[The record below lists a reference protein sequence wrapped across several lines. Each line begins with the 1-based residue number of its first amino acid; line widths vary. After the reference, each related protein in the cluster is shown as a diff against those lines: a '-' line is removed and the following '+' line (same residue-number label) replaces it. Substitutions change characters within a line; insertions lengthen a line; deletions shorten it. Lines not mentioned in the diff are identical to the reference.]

1 MSEKVQNIP
10 TSTGQAQ
17 LLAGAQDTQ
26 SPAQAVVPVPA
37 PPAAAAAPA
46 GDAAP
51 EERRRPPAALVGG
64 AILLTLIFNL
74 GWNVATDLNAP
85 SSSTG
90 SVAAYTAQIAP
101 RVSGQVVELF
111 VKDNQTVTAGEPLF
125 QLDPAPFDLAVR
137 QAEASL
143 QQAMVGLAAGTAS
156 LIAAEAQVDQARA
169 SLVNVEARTLRT
181 RSLRERGLSTQADAD
196 AAEAALAQ
204 SQASLDAAEAQLES
218 ARLQA
223 GGDTHTTP
231 QTDAAQAQL
240 EQAQLNRQFAL
251 VTAPADG
258 VITNLRLAHGQFMGA
273 GTSALTF
280 IEAEDPWITVDM
292 RENQLANI
300 DVGDAARVL
309 FDAVPG
315 QTFDAR
321 VRGIAWG
328 IDPGRSNANGLP
340 VNQQSTRWFEPAR
353 TIPVQLE
360 LVDAGEWPANV
371 RAGSKVTAL
380 VYANGSSGIV
390 ARVESVFQTVKSYL
404 SYLY

>member
-1 MSEKVQNIP
+1 MREKVQKFP
-10 TSTGQAQ
+10 TASGEAE
-17 LLAGAQDTQ
+17 GA
-26 SPAQAVVPVPA
+26 
-37 PPAAAAAPA
+37 PAADPQHMTASVPDAAAP
-46 GDAAP
+46 
-51 EERRRPPAALVGG
+51 ERRRPPAALVGG
-64 AILLTLIFNL
+64 AILFLLLGNL
-74 GWNVATDLNAP
+74 GWNVAADLNAP
-85 SSSTG
+85 AAATG

-111 VKDNQTVTAGEPLF
+111 VRDNQMVTQGEPLF

-137 QAEASL
+137 QAQAQLE
-143 QQAMVGLAAGTAS
+143 QAMVGLAAGTAS
-156 LIAAEAQVDQARA
+156 VIAAEAQVDQARA
-169 SLVNVEARTLRT
+169 NLANVEARTLRT

-196 AAEAALAQ
+196 AAEAQLAQ
-204 SQASLDAAEAQLES
+204 AQGSLDAAEAQLES
-218 ARLQA
+218 ARLQI

-231 QTDAAQAQL
+231 QTEAAQAQL

-251 VTAPADG
+251 ITAPADG

-280 IEAEDPWITVDM
+280 IEAEEPWITVDM

-300 DVGDAARVL
+300 DVGDEARVL

-315 QTFDAR
+315 RTFEAR

-340 VNQQSTRWFEPAR
+340 LNQQATRWFEPAR

-360 LVDAGEWPANV
+360 LVDGSQWPQNV
-371 RAGSKVTAL
+371 RAGSKATAL
-380 VYANGSSGIV
+380 VYATNRHGIV
-390 ARVESVFQTVKSYL
+390 GRVESAFQTIKSYM

>member
-1 MSEKVQNIP
+1 MSEKVQKFP
-10 TSTGQAQ
+10 TASGVSERVAGTDAQ
-17 LLAGAQDTQ
+17 H
-26 SPAQAVVPVPA
+26 
-37 PPAAAAAPA
+37 PAAANAAETA
-46 GDAAP
+46 
-51 EERRRPPAALVGG
+51 ERPRPPAALVGG
-64 AILLTLIFNL
+64 TILIVLLANL
-74 GWNVATDLNAP
+74 AWNVAADLNAP
-85 SSSTG
+85 SSTTG

-111 VKDNQTVTAGEPLF
+111 VRDNQSVSQGEPLF

-137 QAEASL
+137 QAEAQL

-156 LIAAEAQVDQARA
+156 VIAAEAQVDQARA
-169 SLVNVEARTLRT
+169 NLANVEARTLRT
-181 RSLRERGLSTQADAD
+181 RSLRERGLSTQADHD
-196 AAEAALAQ
+196 AAEAQLAQ
-204 SQASLDAAEAQLES
+204 AQASLDAAEAQLES
-218 ARLQA
+218 ARLQV

-231 QTDAAQAQL
+231 QTEAAQAQL

-258 VITNLRLAHGQFMGA
+258 VITNLRMAHGQFMSAGA
-273 GTSALTF
+273 SALTF
-280 IEAEDPWITVDM
+280 IEAEEPWVTVDM

-300 DVGDAARVL
+300 DVGDEARIL

-315 QTFDAR
+315 RTFEAR

-360 LVDAGEWPANV
+360 LVNDAEWPANV
-371 RAGSKVTAL
+371 RAGSKATAL
-380 VYANGSSGIV
+380 VYANGRTGIV
-390 ARVESVFQTVKSYL
+390 ARVESVLQTLKSYL

>member
-1 MSEKVQNIP
+1 MSEKVQKFP
-10 TSTGQAQ
+10 TESGEAAVLGGADAQ
-17 LLAGAQDTQ
+17 HPEG
-26 SPAQAVVPVPA
+26 
-37 PPAAAAAPA
+37 AAP
-46 GDAAP
+46 AP

-64 AILLTLIFNL
+64 AILTFLLVSL
-74 GWNVATDLNAP
+74 GWNVASDLNAP
-85 SSSTG
+85 SSTTG

-101 RVSGQVVELF
+101 RVSGQVVEVF
-111 VKDNQTVTAGEPLF
+111 VNDNQSVSMGEPLF

-137 QAEASL
+137 QAEAQL
-143 QQAMVGLAAGTAS
+143 EQAMVGLAAGTAS
-156 LIAAEAQVDQARA
+156 VIASEAQVDQARA
-169 SLVNVEARTLRT
+169 NLVNVEARTLRT
-181 RSLRERGLSTQADAD
+181 RSLRERGLSTQADHD
-196 AAEAALAQ
+196 AAEYNLTQAR
-204 SQASLDAAEAQLES
+204 ASLDAAEAQLES
-218 ARLQA
+218 ARLQV

-231 QTDAAQAQL
+231 QTEAAQLQL

-258 VITNLRLAHGQFMGA
+258 VITNMRMAHGQYMGA

-300 DVGDAARVL
+300 DVGDEARVL

-315 QTFDAR
+315 RTFEAR

-340 VNQQSTRWFEPAR
+340 LNQQATRWFEPAR

-360 LVDAGEWPANV
+360 LVETGEWPQNV
-371 RAGSKVTAL
+371 RAGSKATAL
-380 VYANGSSGIV
+380 VYANNRYGLVG
-390 ARVESVFQTVKSYL
+390 RVESVFQTIKSYM